1 MATSSLDNHEPQNFE
16 QNEGRETMAKSR
28 KPEGKEPVPTAGVE
42 FEPFGRLPPEIR
54 RSVWSAAA
62 SLPTSTP
69 GVCFFAERGKASR
82 EEPRLLVQ
90 EPRNKAL
97 LETNTEARDVALMSG
112 GPTRTYDPDRDIL
125 YISEDQIAF
134 EHFVLNECG
143 VNGPEWVT
151 KIQHLAIAFSW
162 TAWGLHISITMRR
175 LHSLETLSI
184 VWPDSSGT
192 FDFKTSVEL
201 PADKSAPL
209 RRLTEEELRGLTIEA
224 DFMRSTSTGDVRVQW
239 SESGLENMKRV
250 EKQLD
255 VYCGLEEAGD
265 RLSAVWDSGANRL
278 RLRYEGRYFQPVPPQ
293 AKFQR

>member
-1 MATSSLDNHEPQNFE
+1 
-16 QNEGRETMAKSR
+16 MAKSR
-28 KPEGKEPVPTAGVE
+28 NPEGKEAVPTASFE
-42 FEPFGRLPPEIR
+42 FEPFGRLPAEIR
-54 RSVWSAAA
+54 TSIWSAAA
-62 SLPTSTP
+62 SLPICTP
-69 GVCFFAERGKASR
+69 GVCFFAERDKASE

-134 EHFVLNECG
+134 KHFI
-143 VNGPEWVT
+143 NGPEWVT
-151 KIQHLAIAFSW
+151 KIRHLAIAFSW
-162 TAWGLHISITMRR
+162 TTWGLHISIAMRR

-192 FDFKTSVEL
+192 FDFRASVEL

-224 DFMRSTSTGDVRVQW
+224 DFMSSTSTGDFQVQW

-250 EKQLD
+250 EEQMD
-255 VYCGLEEAGD
+255 VYCSPEETGD
-265 RLSAVWDSGANRL
+265 HLSPLWDSGANRL
-278 RLRYEGRYFQPVPPQ
+278 RLRYEGRHFQPVPAQ
-293 AKFQR
+293 AKFQSLR